1 MRITPM
7 DIEQQE
13 FSRSFRGY
21 NEEEVDDFLD
31 KIVKDYEELI
41 NENVSLN
48 EEIEKMQEKLK
59 EFSEIEETLRS
70 ALLNAQ
76 KSAEEMRSRVED
88 EAKIIIEKAQMDAK
102 VLKQQFLQREDSVK
116 NEIDKLRR
124 YKFIFKEKFKSML
137 NLYLKMVESE
147 DFEEKLNDC
156 FQSTAGLAYFGHGGE
171 DTGNRQKVVDIIG
184 AVTDKE
190 DEAVSEFTE
199 KFDGV
204 KLTPEQMQERFVK
217 IINNIATKNLS
228 IIRVGR
234 CLIFDNEIM

>member
-41 NENVSLN
+41 NENVRLN
-48 EEIEKMQEKLK
+48 EKIEKMQEKLK

-76 KSAEEMRSRVED
+76 KSAEEMKGKVES
-88 EAKIIIEKAQMDAK
+88 EAKIIIEKAEMEAK
-102 VLKQQFLQREDSVK
+102 ALKQQVFQKEDLLK
-116 NEIDKLRR
+116 NEIDNLRR

-137 NLYLKMVESE
+137 NLYLKMLENE
-147 DFEEKLNDC
+147 EFEEVGNYDIKEEEISKEKIEEKVPEEKAD
-156 FQSTAGLAYFGHGGE
+156 GLPLE
-171 DTGNRQKVVDIIG
+171 QNSEIKET
-184 AVTDKE
+184 E
-190 DEAVSEFTE
+190 DE
-199 KFDGV
+199 
-204 KLTPEQMQERFVK
+204 QQYR
-217 IINNIATKNLS
+217 
-228 IIRVGR
+228 
-234 CLIFDNEIM
+234 

>member
-41 NENVSLN
+41 NENARLN

-59 EFSEIEETLRS
+59 EFSQIEETLRS

-76 KSAEEMRSRVED
+76 KSAEEIKERVED
-88 EAKIIIEKAQMDAK
+88 EAKIIIEKAEASAK
-102 VLKQQFLQREDSVK
+102 ALKQKILQREDLVK
-116 NEIDKLRR
+116 NEIDSLRR

-137 NLYLKMVESE
+137 NLYLRMIENE
-147 DFEEKLNDC
+147 EFEEEGNYDIKEEEVSKEKIEKKISEENADKLK
-156 FQSTAGLAYFGHGGE
+156 GLIAE
-171 DTGNRQKVVDIIG
+171 QNSKI
-184 AVTDKE
+184 KE
-190 DEAVSEFTE
+190 IDDE
-199 KFDGV
+199 
-204 KLTPEQMQERFVK
+204 QRY
-217 IINNIATKNLS
+217 
-228 IIRVGR
+228 R
-234 CLIFDNEIM
+234 

>member
-13 FSRSFRGY
+13 FTKSFRGY

-41 NENVSLN
+41 NENVRLN

-59 EFSEIEETLRS
+59 EFSQIEETLRS

-76 KSAEEMRSRVED
+76 KSAEEMKGRVES
-88 EAKIIIEKAQMDAK
+88 EAKIIIEKAELEAK
-102 VLKQQFLQREDSVK
+102 SLKQQVFQREDLVK

-137 NLYLKMVESE
+137 NLYLKMIENE
-147 DFEEKLNDC
+147 EFEEEGNYEIKEEVSKEKAEKRVSGEKVDKLE
-156 FQSTAGLAYFGHGGE
+156 GLGIENNFKIKETE
-171 DTGNRQKVVDIIG
+171 DDQRYQ
-184 AVTDKE
+184 
-190 DEAVSEFTE
+190 
-199 KFDGV
+199 
-204 KLTPEQMQERFVK
+204 
-217 IINNIATKNLS
+217 
-228 IIRVGR
+228 
-234 CLIFDNEIM
+234 

>member
-41 NENVSLN
+41 NENVRLN

-59 EFSEIEETLRS
+59 EFGEIEESLRS

-76 KSAEEMRSRVED
+76 KSAEEMKDRVES
-88 EAKIIIEKAQMDAK
+88 EAKAIIEKAKMEAK
-102 VLKQQFLQREDSVK
+102 ELKQQVFQREDLVK
-116 NEIDKLRR
+116 NEIDSLRR

-137 NLYLKMVESE
+137 NLYLKMLETE
-147 DFEEKLNDC
+147 EFEEK
-156 FQSTAGLAYFGHGGE
+156 
-171 DTGNRQKVVDIIG
+171 GNYKIE
-184 AVTDKE
+184 E
-190 DEAVSEFTE
+190 DEIAQEEAVKKISGERMEKSE
-199 KFDGV
+199 G
-204 KLTPEQMQERFVK
+204 
-217 IINNIATKNLS
+217 LS
-228 IIRVGR
+228 IEEDYKIEEME
-234 CLIFDNEIM
+234 DE

>member
-13 FSRSFRGY
+13 FSKSFRGY

-41 NENVSLN
+41 NENVRLN

-76 KSAEEMRSRVED
+76 KSAEEMKGRVES
-88 EAKIIIEKAQMDAK
+88 EAKIIIEKAELEAK
-102 VLKQQFLQREDSVK
+102 SLKQEVFQREDLVK
-116 NEIDKLRR
+116 NEIDNLRR

-137 NLYLKMVESE
+137 NLYLKMVEDE
-147 DFEEKLNDC
+147 DFEEKGNYKIEEEVSKEKAEERVSGEKVDKLE
-156 FQSTAGLAYFGHGGE
+156 GLGVKDNFKIKE
-171 DTGNRQKVVDIIG
+171 T
-184 AVTDKE
+184 E
-190 DEAVSEFTE
+190 DE
-199 KFDGV
+199 
-204 KLTPEQMQERFVK
+204 Q
-217 IINNIATKNLS
+217 
-228 IIRVGR
+228 
-234 CLIFDNEIM
+234 

>member
-41 NENVSLN
+41 NENVRLN
-48 EEIEKMQEKLK
+48 EEIERMQEKLK

-76 KSAEEMRSRVED
+76 KSAEEMKGRVES
-88 EAKIIIEKAQMDAK
+88 EAKIIIEKAEMEAK
-102 VLKQQFLQREDSVK
+102 ALKQQVFQKEDLLK
-116 NEIDKLRR
+116 NEIDNLRR

-137 NLYLKMVESE
+137 NLYLKMLENE
-147 DFEEKLNDC
+147 EFEEVENYDIKEEEISKENIEEEVSEEKADKLER
-156 FQSTAGLAYFGHGGE
+156 LAAE
-171 DTGNRQKVVDIIG
+171 QTSEIEE
-184 AVTDKE
+184 TE
-190 DEAVSEFTE
+190 DE
-199 KFDGV
+199 
-204 KLTPEQMQERFVK
+204 EQDR
-217 IINNIATKNLS
+217 
-228 IIRVGR
+228 
-234 CLIFDNEIM
+234 

>member
-13 FSRSFRGY
+13 FTRSFRGY

-41 NENVSLN
+41 NENLRLN

-76 KSAEEMRSRVED
+76 KSAEEMTGRVES
-88 EAKIIIEKAQMDAK
+88 EAKIIIENAEMEAK
-102 VLKQQFLQREDSVK
+102 SLKQQVFQREDLVK
-116 NEIDKLRR
+116 NEIDNLRR

-147 DFEEKLNDC
+147 DFEEKGNYKIEEEVSKGKAEKRVSGGKVDKLE
-156 FQSTAGLAYFGHGGE
+156 GLGIENNYKIKE
-171 DTGNRQKVVDIIG
+171 T
-184 AVTDKE
+184 E
-190 DEAVSEFTE
+190 DE
-199 KFDGV
+199 
-204 KLTPEQMQERFVK
+204 
-217 IINNIATKNLS
+217 
-228 IIRVGR
+228 
-234 CLIFDNEIM
+234 